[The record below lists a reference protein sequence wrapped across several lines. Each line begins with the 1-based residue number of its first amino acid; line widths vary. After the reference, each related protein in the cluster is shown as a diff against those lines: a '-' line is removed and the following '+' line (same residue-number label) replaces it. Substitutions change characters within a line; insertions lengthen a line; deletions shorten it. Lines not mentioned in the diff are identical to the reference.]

1 MPPPTPFS
9 SAPVLSRTVTT
20 SGSASAAPSSPTGIP
35 CASPRTSPWLDNFTD
50 GRVDFGIARGF
61 DTRASAQ
68 FSSAGDRRNP
78 KLNAEFF
85 NEALDVI
92 IGAWKQDA
100 FQYQGNHFTFPEP
113 GWHEPNTW
121 VRDPRYHADDG
132 EMVALGVHPKPVQKP
147 HPPIFQMSTSNSS
160 HELAGRRGISTMCQ
174 TVSLGKIR
182 EIWNT
187 YYDAA
192 KEARGEENNFG
203 DKLSVMIATYVAD
216 TMEEAL
222 EAVRPGANMLGM
234 WNKRDP
240 MKASRDSFVEGEIED
255 GDLDLDW
262 FDFQRKHDLIMV
274 GTPDTVAE
282 QIERYRTELNCQH
295 IALFLN
301 FPGLSFQQVM
311 RSLTLF
317 TEQVIPRLN

>member
-1 MPPPTPFS
+1 MRS
-9 SAPVLSRTVTT
+9 N
-20 SGSASAAPSSPTGIP
+20 I
-35 CASPRTSPWLDNFTD
+35 
-50 GRVDFGIARGF
+50 
-61 DTRASAQ
+61 
-68 FSSAGDRRNP
+68 
-78 KLNAEFF
+78 K
-85 NEALDVI
+85 
-92 IGAWKQDA
+92 
-100 FQYQGNHFTFPEP
+100 GNHFTFPEP

-222 EAVRPGANMLGM
+222 EAVRPGANMLGV

-240 MKASRDSFVEGEIED
+240 MKASKDSFVEGEIED

-317 TEQVIPRLN
+317 TEQVIPRFN